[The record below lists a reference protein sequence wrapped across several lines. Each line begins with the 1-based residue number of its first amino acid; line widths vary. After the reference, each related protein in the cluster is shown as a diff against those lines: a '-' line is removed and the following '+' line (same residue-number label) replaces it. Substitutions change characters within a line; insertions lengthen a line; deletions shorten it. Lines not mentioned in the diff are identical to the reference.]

1 MTQKK
6 VELTPV
12 FQLLR
17 ILWKYRKPLLIS
29 NAIVAVLA
37 LIVSLLLPQWYEGR
51 TVFIINEDQVGGL
64 ASSMLESAVPFGLLG
79 GIGND
84 LSDRYINYLG
94 SHTIIDKIDSLYHLQ
109 EVYESKF
116 RKKFYDDVKANATFV
131 DNGDNTITIK
141 FYYEEDPEK
150 AAAIA
155 NSFYVELDKLVTRL
169 AKENHRNLRFFLERS
184 YSSTLAQLTAYEDS
198 LREFQVK
205 NQLYTVDKQL
215 ELLVRNMADI
225 EAEKFSLKIQKEY
238 LDKIG
243 GNRTAEYRGLTKKIE
258 SFDNFLSS
266 IKSDADELNIPLE
279 QFPEKGLQFV
289 RLLREVKIREKILE
303 FLIPQLE
310 NVRFEEQR
318 AASNLQLLDKAV
330 PQDYK
335 AKPKRIAVIF
345 VTSFF
350 FGVLSLLFFV
360 LREAYLLNSDKI
372 RRVTSEE
379 TL

>member
-1 MTQKK
+1 MTKK
-6 VELTPV
+6 KEELTPI
-12 FQLLR
+12 FQLLH
-17 ILWKYRKPLLIS
+17 ILWKYRRPLLIS

-79 GIGND
+79 GLGND
-84 LSDRYINYLG
+84 LSDRYIHYLG
-94 SHTIIDKIDSLYHLQ
+94 SHTIIDKVDSIYHLQ

-116 RKKFYDDVKANATFV
+116 RKKFYDDVKANAAFI
-131 DNGDNTITIK
+131 DNGDNTITVK
-141 FYYEEDPEK
+141 FYYEEDPK
-150 AAAIA
+150 LAAAIA
-155 NSFYVELDKLVTRL
+155 NSFYEQLDKLVTRL
-169 AKENHRNLRFFLERS
+169 AKENHRNLRVFLEQS
-184 YSSTLAQLTAYEDS
+184 YTSTLGQLTAYEDS

-238 LDKIG
+238 LNKIG

-266 IKSDADELNIPLE
+266 IKSDSDELSIPLE

-318 AASNLQLLDKAV
+318 ASSNLQLLDKAV

-345 VTSFF
+345 VTCFF
-350 FGVLSLLFFV
+350 FAILSLLFFV

-372 RRVTSEE
+372 LMVTSKES
-379 TL
+379 L